1 MAKKFGLTTGIVFV
15 SIQIGGYTKN
25 DDINLSLNGFDNPP
39 TGVKRYVVEIKGL
52 LNYSS
57 KHMNRAEKSSIL
69 LEESFE
75 ESKDISSEVLS
86 LFSFAACS
94 HVLTNYVT

>member
-39 TGVKRYVVEIKGL
+39 TGVKCYVTEIKGL

-57 KHMNRAEKSSIL
+57 KHMNRAENPQYDWRSL
-69 LEESFE
+69 LR
-75 ESKDISSEVLS
+75 S
-86 LFSFAACS
+86 LRTSAAKFSHFFHS
-94 HVLTNYVT
+94 PPVRMY